1 MNYLGKCNKER
12 NCNGSYVQFNS
23 QYSTVVLLYLH
34 CRLKR
39 WSSITSKV
47 STEVGTYK
55 RKILPANHKE
65 NFQTGRYLPSHRKLI
80 QKKSV
85 GCR

>member
-47 STEVGTYK
+47 STEVPTKGKYCLRIIKKIFREVGTY
-55 RKILPANHKE
+55 LAKE
-65 NFQTGRYLPSHRKLI
+65 N
-80 QKKSV
+80 
-85 GCR
+85 